1 MQNRWKS
8 KVMWGSILSALLLI
22 YNAIAANF
30 GFATIGDGAIET
42 VVNVVLGGL
51 VSFGILNNP
60 TTSDKF

>member
-1 MQNRWKS
+1 
-8 KVMWGSILSALLLI
+8 MWLVCVSMLRAVFLI
-22 YNAIAANF
+22 EIGIAGIF
-30 GFATIGDGAIET
+30 GCATIGYGAIET